1 MAYTYTDITN
11 EVLSRMNEV
20 TLTNSGFESARGFQI
35 QCKNAVNDAINYID
49 TAAFNWPFNH
59 VTATEVLVAGQTR
72 YNAPPNT
79 KTIDYDT
86 FRLVGDS
93 DLGVEGH
100 KLAILAYKEYVAKC
114 IWQEDTGSAGGIP
127 KRIVRTPDDNF
138 LLYPF
143 PDKEYTIKFEHYSKP
158 VPLLHADDVPY
169 IPEIHRQVIADGA
182 TAYAYQFRGEM
193 DQYQANWAR
202 FETGITDM
210 RTLLSNRYPYVRST
224 VVKY

>member
-20 TLTNSGFESARGFQI
+20 TLTNSGFEAARGFQI

-49 TAAFNWPFNH
+49 TSAFNWPFNH
-59 VTATEVLVAGQTR
+59 NTADEVLVAGQTR
-72 YNAPPNT
+72 YQAPPNT

-93 DLGVEGH
+93 ALSVEGH
-100 KLAILAYKEYVAKC
+100 KLVVLAYKEYVAKY
-114 IWQEDTGSAGGIP
+114 IYQEDGGSDGGVP
-127 KRIVRTPDDNF
+127 RRIVRTPDDNY
-138 LLYPF
+138 LLYPY
-143 PDKEYTIKFEHYSKP
+143 PNEAYTIRFDYYSKP
-158 VPLLHADDVPY
+158 MPLLHSDDIPA

-193 DQYQANWAR
+193 DQYEANWTR
-202 FETGITDM
+202 FEAGISDM
-210 RTLLSNRYPYVRST
+210 RTLTSNRYPYVRST

>member
-1 MAYTYTDITN
+1 MACTYTDITN

-20 TLTNSGFESARGFQI
+20 TLTNAGFETARGFQI

-49 TAAFNWPFNH
+49 TSAFNWPFNH
-59 VTATEVLVAGQTR
+59 NTADEVLVAGQVR
-72 YNAPPNT
+72 YQAPPNT

-93 DLGVEGH
+93 ALGVEGH
-100 KLAILAYKEYVAKC
+100 KLVVLAYKEYVAKY
-114 IWQEDTGSAGGIP
+114 IWQEDGGSEGGTP
-127 KRIVRTPDDNF
+127 RRIVRTPDDNY
-138 LLYPF
+138 LLYPY
-143 PDKEYTIKFEHYSKP
+143 PDEAYTIRFDYYSKP
-158 VPLLHADDVPY
+158 MPLFKSDDTPA

-202 FETGITDM
+202 FEAGITDM